1 MKLLRVGDFGHEK
14 VAALDANNIMRD
26 LSSHIEDL
34 NPETINFD
42 NLKKL
47 EQIKLEPVYL
57 LNPIS
62 QILKLLKKLTR
73 IALKFI
79 QANSVIY

>member
-1 MKLLRVGDFGHEK
+1 MKLLRVGDLGHEK

-47 EQIKLEPVYL
+47 EQIKLEELPE
-57 LNPIS
+57 I
-62 QILKLLKKLTR
+62 KKGIR
-73 IALKFI
+73 IGSCI
-79 QANSVIY
+79 NRPSNS

>member
-1 MKLLRVGDFGHEK
+1 MKLLRVGDLGQEK
-14 VAALDANNIMRD
+14 VAALDDNNIMRD

-47 EQIKLEPVYL
+47 KQINLEKLPEV
-57 LNPIS
+57 
-62 QILKLLKKLTR
+62 KKKYQNR
-73 IALKFI
+73 FM
-79 QANSVIY
+79 Y